1 MRQRASTR
9 KDTQGDTRDKT
20 ENRRHT
26 AWKDQTQR
34 EHTKRRHTSSSRRRA
49 RSHTDGGSRAAHSL
63 ADGSAFNAV
72 IRMQYGFEGRVFALH
87 GGWTSTRT
95 LDTQGGM
102 HPPRRTSTNTATT
115 HSPDRLGFSTWR
127 GWTSGCRR
135 WQPQPQPG
143 PSGER
148 PSCSPPRSWRARWR
162 HAQTCSIC
170 EIHTNTRQTLGIR
183 GDGAPTRFTPPP
195 LPVLDGNVDTWMVTV
210 IDTPLVG

>member
-1 MRQRASTR
+1 MAFRVHFLMRQRASTR

-49 RSHTDGGSRAAHSL
+49 RSHIDGGSRAAHSL

-115 HSPDRLGFSTWR
+115 HSPDRPKQQQQPLPRRPHSQHC
-127 GWTSGCRR
+127 GCQERDVHDCGAVVQRR
-135 WQPQPQPG
+135 WKAG
-143 PSGER
+143 AR
-148 PSCSPPRSWRARWR
+148 PAR
-162 HAQTCSIC
+162 
-170 EIHTNTRQTLGIR
+170 L
-183 GDGAPTRFTPPP
+183 
-195 LPVLDGNVDTWMVTV
+195 
-210 IDTPLVG
+210 

>member
-1 MRQRASTR
+1 MVGGQAP
-9 KDTQGDTRDKT
+9 
-20 ENRRHT
+20 
-26 AWKDQTQR
+26 
-34 EHTKRRHTSSSRRRA
+34 A
-49 RSHTDGGSRAAHSL
+49 RSTLKGECTLLAAPPPTQPQPTLPTVRNNNSSHYRDAHTPSTVGARSETFTTAAPLCSGG
-63 ADGSAFNAV
+63 
-72 IRMQYGFEGRVFALH
+72 GRRVH
-87 GGWTSTRT
+87 
-95 LDTQGGM
+95 
-102 HPPRRTSTNTATT
+102 
-115 HSPDRLGFSTWR
+115 DRLGFSTWR